1 MWFKI
6 LGGKKK
12 LETNIDKLQE
22 TLNKV
27 IEYLN
32 IK

>member
-12 LETNIDKLQE
+12 LEAKIDKLQE